1 MFDYHDVV
9 YRFRGYSPNGE
20 IIETQ
25 ELRQAYYWARQE
37 SRRQL
42 REAAIVS
49 ESRPVEMGEIILV
62 SLETGEI
69 LAKFPGADV
78 W

>member
-1 MFDYHDVV
+1 MFDYRSIV
-9 YRFRGYSPNGE
+9 YRFRVYCPTGE

-25 ELRQAYYWARQE
+25 DLRTAHYWARRM
-37 SRRQL
+37 SRYQL
-42 REAAIVS
+42 REAAIVR